1 MSAETLAAKLDA
13 LWLDLSDDRDIPVER
28 ARIMN
33 ALHDAAQALRTP
45 PAPMEAVAWR
55 FWHEGGWNFSS
66 TDPSPHLADC
76 VERDALAII
85 PAPAADEINWK
96 AEWEAVSIKHIRLAR
111 AAQPFADVA
120 IEFEVC
126 GDGQPIGVKASSGRS
141 DLCVGDLRALVQALA
156 AHPPQPDALPGDLR
170 ETVARRMFDADSKEN
185 GLARDWMFEG
195 GCHASYFAMADAILS
210 LIQSERGGG

>member
-28 ARIMN
+28 ARILN
-33 ALHDAAQALRTP
+33 TLHDAAQALRTP

-85 PAPAADEINWK
+85 PAPTEPEWITHDGGPNPVPGKTVDVRYRNGETETRTANRLGWNH
-96 AEWEAVSIKHIRLAR
+96 WEAETPGLGGYDIIAYRVT
-111 AAQPFADVA
+111 
-120 IEFEVC
+120 E
-126 GDGQPIGVKASSGRS
+126 GVK
-141 DLCVGDLRALVQALA
+141 
-156 AHPPQPDALPGDLR
+156 P
-170 ETVARRMFDADSKEN
+170 
-185 GLARDWMFEG
+185 
-195 GCHASYFAMADAILS
+195 
-210 LIQSERGGG
+210 